1 MLRVLPVVAAILLL
15 VFTLVDCAQS
25 PDARVRNLPKW
36 VWLILILLVPLAG
49 PVAWLFGGRPVVG
62 APARPQPTAP
72 RPPRAPD
79 DDPDFLAKLKP
90 QADHERLLRQWE
102 DDLRRR
108 EAELRETEDEPPDQP
123 PRA

>member
-1 MLRVLPVVAAILLL
+1 MLRVIPIVAALVLL

-36 VWLILILLVPLAG
+36 VWLLLILLVPLAG
-49 PVAWLFGGRPVVG
+49 PIAWLFGGRPAVEG
-62 APARPQPTAP
+62 PGRAPAPPP
-72 RPPRAPD
+72 RPRKAPD

-102 DDLRRR
+102 ADLRRR
-108 EAELRETEDEPPDQP
+108 EAELRETEDEPPDQTP
-123 PRA
+123 EG